1 MMSLHHSEG
10 KASTKLLK
18 VRQPLTLVKWW
29 SWSRSRNK
37 PSSPF
42 WSSMCAMTILSNV
55 MLPFDSLW
63 SILIN
68 SPKPSQLA
76 VRSLLVWTT

>member
-18 VRQPLTLVKWW
+18 VRQPLMLVKWW
-29 SWSRSRNK
+29 PWSRDK

-42 WSSMCAMTILSNV
+42 WSSMCDILSNV
-55 MLPFDSLW
+55 MLPFYYLW
-63 SILIN
+63 SIFII
-68 SPKPSQLA
+68 SSKSSQLA
-76 VRSLLVWTT
+76 VRSILVWTT

>member
-1 MMSLHHSEG
+1 VMSLHHSEG

-18 VRQPLTLVKWW
+18 VRQPLTLVKWG

-42 WSSMCAMTILSNV
+42 WSSMCAMTILV

-63 SILIN
+63 SILII